1 MKTVLLCAK
10 NVRVDFGM
18 RTLLNIEEIEIH
30 DGDRIGLVGDNGA
43 GKSTLI
49 SVLLGERQPDGGVV
63 QRFSRCAVV
72 RQFGGA
78 EEKTQSGAVSG
89 RLGAKEEVHA
99 GISGGEMERIR
110 LARALEKRAPL
121 LMADEPTTNLDFSAR
136 EEVERQ
142 LRAHEGA
149 LLLVSHDRALLDS
162 VCSEIWHL
170 ENGKIRIYPGNY
182 SAFYAQ
188 RQREREFA
196 LQEYRAYTHE
206 KTRLENLAAGV
217 AQQAAHVGKTPKR
230 MGNSEARLHKASV
243 RDNAQEK
250 LQNRVSAI
258 KSRIENLEVKER
270 PAAEQRV
277 RMEWFTRSE
286 ITSREAIRANRITLR
301 GGEKLLLKGAS
312 FTVPTGRRT
321 VIVGENGCGK
331 STLLRFILQGGYG
344 IKTAPGVKIGYF
356 AQETLGRLYENETV
370 LQNVMRESVLPEH
383 IVRTI
388 LFRMGFSGRD
398 IEKEACVLSGGE
410 RARTVLCALLAG
422 DYNVLLLDEP
432 GNHLDLTALEALE
445 EMLSQYPGTLLMVSH
460 DARMINRVA
469 HRLLIFEKGSL
480 REIEGNLDAYERENN
495 NKDEEKL
502 ESEMLRM
509 RMAEII
515 GRISAPRKGD
525 DKASLEKEYDALAA
539 RLRGLEGGR

>member
-1 MKTVLLCAK
+1 MAVLLYAR
-10 NVRVDFGM
+10 NVRIDIGM
-18 RTLLNIEEIEIH
+18 RTLLNIEEIEIR
-30 DGDRIGLVGDNGA
+30 DGARIGLVGDNGA

-72 RQFGGA
+72 RQFGEA

-110 LARALEKRAPL
+110 LARALEMRAPL

-136 EEVERQ
+136 EEVEKQ
-142 LRAHEGA
+142 LKDHEGA
-149 LLLVSHDRALLDS
+149 LLLVSHDRELLDS

-170 ENGKIRIYPGNY
+170 ENGKIRVYPGNY

-188 RQREREFA
+188 RQRERDFA

-206 KTRLENLAAGV
+206 KARLENLAAGV
-217 AQQAAHVGKTPKR
+217 ARQAAHIGKVPKR

-258 KSRIENLEVKER
+258 RSRIENLEVKER

-277 RMEWFTRSE
+277 KMEWFERSA

-331 STLLRFILQGGYG
+331 STLLRYILQGGYG
-344 IKTAPGVKIGYF
+344 IKTAPGVKMGYF
-356 AQETLGRLYENETV
+356 AQETLGRLRERESV
-370 LQNVMRESVLPEH
+370 LKNVMYESVLPEH
-383 IVRTI
+383 AARTI
-388 LFRMGFSGRD
+388 LFRMGFSDRD
-398 IEKEACVLSGGE
+398 IEKEICVLSGGE
-410 RARTVLCALLAG
+410 RARVVLCALLAG

-445 EMLSQYPGTLLMVSH
+445 EMLSAYPGTLLLVSH
-460 DARMINRVA
+460 DRRMIDRVA
-469 HRLLIFEKGSL
+469 HRLLIFEKGGI
-480 REIEGNLDAYERENN
+480 RTFEGNYEEYERSRSNQE
-495 NKDEEKL
+495 EEKL
-502 ESEMLRM
+502 EAEMLRM
-509 RMAEII
+509 RMAELI
-515 GRISAPRKGD
+515 GRMAAPRKGD
-525 DKASLEKEYDALAA
+525 EKEALEAEYDQIAA
-539 RLRGLEGGR
+539 RLRGMEKET